1 MADKKVPVE
10 LVKELRDRTG
20 AGIMDCKKALLET
33 DNDVEKAIEFLRK
46 KGIAKAAKKAS
57 REAKEGIIESY
68 IHFNGQL
75 GVLVEVNCETDF
87 VARTDDFKE
96 LAKNIA
102 MHIAAMKPLYVSP
115 EDVPAEII
123 EKEKNIYREQMKDS
137 GKPDNI
143 IEKILDGKINKYY
156 SEVCLL
162 EQEYV
167 KDDKKKVKDLVKEY
181 IAKLGENIVIKRFA
195 LFVLGE

>member
-1 MADKKVPVE
+1 MAEKKIPVE

-20 AGIMDCKKALLET
+20 AGIMACKKALIET
-33 DNDVEKAIEFLRK
+33 DGDVEKAVEHLRK
-46 KGIAKAAKKAS
+46 KGIAKADKKAS

-75 GVLVEVNCETDF
+75 GVLIEVNCETDF

-96 LAKNIA
+96 LAKSLA
-102 MHIAAMKPLYVSP
+102 MHIAAMKPQYVSP
-115 EDVPAEII
+115 EDVPEDVIA
-123 EKEKNIYREQMKDS
+123 KEKDIYREQMKNS

-143 IEKILDGKINKYY
+143 IEKILEGKINKFY

-162 EQEYV
+162 DQEYV
-167 KDDKKKVKDLVKEY
+167 KDDSKKAKDFIKEY
-181 IAKLGENIVIKRFA
+181 IAKLGENIVVKRFA